1 MGIAFRYR
9 NPNEPLS
16 RIITSLNRAR
26 EIIKAEIAENSF
38 SAKDME
44 EDNIL
49 SLLKIFEPLC
59 LKLRNAMELKN
70 YENKKNNVNYF
81 CQESDKRSI

>member
-1 MGIAFRYR
+1 MGVVFKYR
-9 NPNEPLS
+9 NPDEPLS
-16 RIITSLNRAR
+16 RTVSSLDMAR

-59 LKLRNAMELKN
+59 LKLRNAMELKS
-70 YENKKNNVNYF
+70 YEYKNNR
-81 CQESDKRSI
+81 KTP